1 MEEIMRKYIR
11 YVLNE
16 KPFNPNLVAN
26 LIQLKKASGLEDY
39 QVAGVLNEISRR
51 TVKEKGKQQSPSC
64 YLIFCSYAL
73 KGRS

>member
-16 KPFNPNLVAN
+16 KPFDPNLVAN
-26 LIQLKKASGLEDY
+26 LIQLRKASGLEDY

-51 TVKEKGKQQSPSC
+51 TVKEKGKEQLPSC
-64 YLIFCSYAL
+64 YLFFCSYAP
-73 KGRS
+73 KGML